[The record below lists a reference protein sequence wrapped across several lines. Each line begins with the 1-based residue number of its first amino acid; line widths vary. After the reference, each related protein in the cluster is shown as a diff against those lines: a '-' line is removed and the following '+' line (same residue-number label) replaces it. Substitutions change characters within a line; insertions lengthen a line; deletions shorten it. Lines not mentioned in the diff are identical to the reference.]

1 MIVTQT
7 LKLNGKRGGL
17 YMRKVLISLLAILF
31 VVANLGIS
39 SVDANNKTV
48 SRIVI
53 PTTYAK
59 QDSGHAR
66 ILKLDVVY
74 SDGSVERI
82 TKGVTWSSTTKK
94 VARVGKETV
103 IAGVPGKSTLTATY
117 KGKKASRVMAVSIPS
132 KQSDVNWLKLQQASI
147 FYDGNFYGNS
157 VKLGEDIRKV
167 EGLSGAYGIVES
179 GSGLFGKWSGHFL
192 VSNTTEEKIN
202 PSTDIVSIVTTPKL
216 FKRTITYKEVESA
229 FGPAST
235 IFTADEDGYGFTV
248 GFFKNGKS
256 LYEFKQNTLLS
267 YKFNKRVI
275 DIEFDDK
282 QIVRAITIY

>member
-1 MIVTQT
+1 MKKIVT
-7 LKLNGKRGGL
+7 
-17 YMRKVLISLLAILF
+17 SLLAIF
-31 VVANLGIS
+31 FIVANLGIG
-39 SVDANNKTV
+39 SVDASTKTV

-74 SDGSVERI
+74 TDGSIERI

-103 IAGVPGKSTLTATY
+103 VAGVPGKTTLTATY
-117 KGKKASRVMAVSIPS
+117 KGKKTSRAMAVSIPA
-132 KQSDVNWLKLQQASI
+132 KQSDVNWLKLHQAAI

-167 EGLSGAYGIVES
+167 KGLHGAYGIPES
-179 GSGLFGKWSGHFL
+179 DSGAFGKWTGNFL
-192 VSNTTEEKIN
+192 VSDTTQDKVD
-202 PSTDIVSIVTTPKL
+202 PSTDIVSIITTPKL
-216 FKRTITYKEVESA
+216 FKRTITYKEVKSA

-235 IFTADEDGYGFTV
+235 IFTADDEGYGFTV
-248 GFFKNGKS
+248 GFFKDGKN
-256 LYEFKQNTLLS
+256 LYNFNQNTLLS
-267 YKFNKRVI
+267 YQVNKHVLE
-275 DIEFDDK
+275 IELDDK
-282 QIVRAITIY
+282 QVVRAMTVYE

>member
-1 MIVTQT
+1 MK
-7 LKLNGKRGGL
+7 KLL
-17 YMRKVLISLLAILF
+17 TSLLAILF
-31 VVANLGIS
+31 IVANLGIS
-39 SVDANNKTV
+39 SVDAGTKTV

-74 SDGSVERI
+74 SDGSVQRI

-103 IAGVPGKSTLTATY
+103 VAGVPGKTTLTATY
-117 KGKKASRVMAVSIPS
+117 KGKKTSRTMAVSIPA
-132 KQSDVNWLKLQQASI
+132 KQSDVNWLKLHQAAI

-167 EGLSGAYGIVES
+167 KGLPGAYGIPES
-179 GSGLFGKWSGHFL
+179 DSGAFGKWTGNFL
-192 VSNTTEEKIN
+192 VSDTRQDKID
-202 PSTDIVSIVTTPKL
+202 PPTDIVSIITTPKL
-216 FKRTITYKEVESA
+216 FKRTITYGEVKSA

-235 IFTADEDGYGFTV
+235 IFTADEEGYGFTV
-248 GFFKNGKS
+248 GFFKDGKN
-256 LYEFKQNTLLS
+256 LYNFKQNTLLS
-267 YKFNKRVI
+267 YQFNKRVI
-275 DIEFDDK
+275 EIELDDK
-282 QIVRAITIY
+282 QVVRAMTIYE